1 MMLFGRPVDEQ
12 ILGGIATQTL
22 LSKKKN
28 ECVIKT
34 HKWGNLNCTSLS
46 EKGAH

>member
-1 MMLFGRPVDEQ
+1 MMLFSRPVDEQ

-22 LSKKKN
+22 LSKKN
-28 ECVIKT
+28 ECVIKP

>member
-1 MMLFGRPVDEQ
+1 MMFCGRPVDEQ

-22 LSKKKN
+22 FIDQKKKP
-28 ECVIKT
+28 